1 MEARDYLV
9 SLFGGAGRRAV
20 VTGASSGLG
29 AEMARVLARA
39 GFDVLA
45 VARRHE
51 RLETLAGEIADAGG
65 PGRVV
70 PHAAD
75 LSQGDE
81 VDAVALAAHEGL
93 GGCDLLV
100 ANAATSSVAR
110 LAEMRPEDFARDM
123 ALNVHSQ
130 WRLSRALHPA
140 LAASSAGRVVHVA
153 SIYGL
158 GAPAV
163 NGLGAYAVA
172 KHAVVGLARSQA
184 VEWARDGI
192 TVNALAPGYF
202 PTEMTDGAVNDP
214 DVAGKLLPFTA
225 LRRFGRP
232 EELGTALLFLAS
244 PASSYV
250 TGVILP
256 VDGGWTAR

>member
-1 MEARDYLV
+1 MEARDYLE
-9 SLFGGAGRRAV
+9 SLFGGSGRRAV

-29 AEMARVLARA
+29 AEMTRVLASA
-39 GFDVLA
+39 GFAVLG
-45 VARRHE
+45 VARRRE
-51 RLETLAGEIADAGG
+51 RLEALAREAHQAGL
-65 PGRVV
+65 PGRIV
-70 PHAAD
+70 PHVAD
-75 LSQGDE
+75 LAEGDQ
-81 VDAVALAAHEGL
+81 VDGVASAAHEAL
-93 GGCDLLV
+93 GGCDVLV
-100 ANAATSSVAR
+100 ASAAASSVAHIER
-110 LAEMRPEDFARDM
+110 MRPEDFTRDLE
-123 ALNVHSQ
+123 LNLHSP
-130 WRLSRALHPA
+130 WRLSRALHGA
-140 LAASSAGRVVHVA
+140 LAESRAGRVIHVA

-158 GAPAV
+158 GAPAL

-172 KHAVVGLARSQA
+172 KHAVVGLTRSQA

-202 PTEMTDGAVNDP
+202 PTEMTEGVVDDP
-214 DVAGKLLPFTA
+214 QVAEKLLPYTP